1 FTLVFIQDT
10 LLIHFLILAAAAL
23 TMATGVLGAV
33 SQNEFRRIL
42 SFHIVSQIGYMI
54 MGLGLLTRAGLAGS
68 VFYIFHH
75 VIVKTNLF
83 LVSGVANRLGG
94 SYELK
99 ELGGLYGRYPWLAAL
114 FLIPALSLAGMP
126 PLSGFWAK
134 LLLIKAG
141 LEEERYAIVIV
152 ALIVGLLTL
161 YSMIKIWNE
170 AFWKKGKEEDFSE
183 TVFRNRGWAATLLPM
198 VGLGLITLA
207 IGIGGESLLGFAN
220 EAADQMMDS
229 SRYVRAVLGGSP

>member
-1 FTLVFIQDT
+1 
-10 LLIHFLILAAAAL
+10 
-23 TMATGVLGAV
+23 MATGVLGAV

-54 MGLGLLTRAGLAGS
+54 MGLGLATTLGMAGS

-83 LVSGVANRLGG
+83 LVSGVASRLGN
-94 SYELK
+94 SYDLK
-99 ELGGLYGRYPWLAAL
+99 ELGGLYSKYPWLAAL

-141 LEEERYAIVIV
+141 LEAGRYTIVGV
-152 ALIVGLLTL
+152 ALVVGLMTL
-161 YSMIKIWNE
+161 YSMSKIWNE
-170 AFWKKGKEEDFSE
+170 AFWKPAKAGGSP
-183 TVFRNRGWAATLLPM
+183 RSPAISPASWALTILPIA
-198 VGLGLITLA
+198 GLALTTLA
-207 IGIGGESLLGFAN
+207 IGLGAEILLDLAVG
-220 EAADQMMDS
+220 AADQLMDS
-229 SRYVRAVLGGSP
+229 SLYVRAVLGGGQ